1 MSDGIIGF
9 SPFLVRRPGR
19 VRHHAGGHQAKVPGQ
34 AQQAEPGSRPSKL
47 DMAAEPGSG
56 LGGLPYFSRP
66 VTRTKAS

>member
-9 SPFLVRRPGR
+9 SPFLFRRLGR
-19 VRHHAGGHQAKVPGQ
+19 VRHVGGGHPAKSAGQ

-56 LGGLPYFSRP
+56 LGGLPDFSRP
-66 VTRTKAS
+66 VTRSRAS